1 MSSVKLSFFIKSKCN
16 KQKQS
21 PIVMTIHYGG
31 LRTQIYT
38 GVWIERKLWDGRRK
52 IVKGNDEYVSTIN
65 ETIKSLEVIARKVC
79 NELVLS
85 GKPFNAITIKDK
97 IKNGFNKQIKVIEG
111 FEMFLF
117 KIKDLVGKK
126 YTKATLV
133 KYTNTKERVKEFI
146 KYYTQRSDIF
156 LYELDSQFMEEF
168 DSWLRTKYLNNNN
181 SVYKQWSRFSK
192 FIRKQISI
200 GNIDKYPFPDYQ
212 IKMEYKQGH
221 YLTYDEIMIIENNEI
236 ELPTLEQTRLLFLFC
251 CYTGLAFI
259 DMFNLT
265 LENLIKDEDGIIWV
279 KSTRQKSRSRISIPL
294 ISNAV
299 TILQK
304 LRSGKYP
311 IRENKLLP
319 IKANIHLNLEIK
331 RVCALSGIQ
340 NAEKVCWHDARRSLS
355 SLMMKANLP
364 ILVLQKV
371 LSHKS
376 LHTSIEWY
384 SHTDDAMVSK
394 SMLELDN
401 KLQSISHNKKATK

>member
-1 MSSVKLSFFIKSKCN
+1 MNSIKLSFFVKSKSN

-21 PIVMTIHYGG
+21 PVVMTINYSK

-38 GVWIERKLWDGRRK
+38 GVWIDKKQWDSRKK
-52 IVKGNDEYVSTIN
+52 IVKGNDEYIASIN
-65 ETIKSLEVIARKVC
+65 DTLKSLEVKARKVC

-97 IKNGFNKQIKVIEG
+97 LKNGFNNQLKVIEG
-111 FEMFLF
+111 FDIFLV
-117 KIKDLVGKK
+117 KMKSLIGSK
-126 YTKATLV
+126 YTQATFV

-156 LYELDSQFMEEF
+156 LYELDSRFMDEF
-168 DSWLRTKYLNNNN
+168 DSWLRTKYLNTNN
-181 SVYKQWSRFSK
+181 SVYKQWSRFSRY
-192 FIRKQISI
+192 IRKQIAI

-221 YLTYDEIMIIENNEI
+221 YLTYDEIMIIENNEL
-236 ELPTLEQTRLLFLFC
+236 ELPALEQTRLLFLFC

-259 DMFNLT
+259 DMYNLT
-265 LENLIKDEDGIIWV
+265 LDNLIKDDDGMIWV

-299 TILQK
+299 SILKK
-304 LRSGKYP
+304 LRSGIYP
-311 IRENKLLP
+311 LRGNKLLP

-331 RVCALSGIQ
+331 RVCALSGIL
-340 NAEKVCWHDARRSLS
+340 NAEKVSWHVSRRSLS

-384 SHTDDAMVSK
+384 AHTDDDMVSK

-401 KLQSISHNKKATK
+401 KLKSISHNRNTTK